1 MSVRPFDPRGV
12 LEVLERHGLRY
23 VVIGAVAAIIHGY
36 PLSTQDLEVTPA
48 RDPENLE
55 RLAGAL
61 RELEARLRVPRGPGV
76 PFPIDAVMLSR
87 GEVWALT
94 TKAGP
99 LDLVYLPAGTQ
110 GYDDLRRDAR
120 EIDIG
125 GVTVPVASLPDVIR
139 SKEAAGRPRDIA
151 QLPAL
156 RQTLEVIRERE
167 RREGHS

>member
-1 MSVRPFDPRGV
+1 MSSPAFDPRGI
-12 LEVLERHGLRY
+12 LEILQRHQVRF

-36 PLSTQDLEVTPA
+36 PLPTQDLDVTPA

-55 RLAGAL
+55 CLAEAL
-61 RELEARLRVPRGPGV
+61 QELDARLRVPRGPGV

-87 GEVWALT
+87 GEVWTLT

-99 LDLVYLPAGTQ
+99 LHLVYLPAGTH

-125 GVTVPVASLPDVIR
+125 GVTVAVASLADVIR
-139 SKEAAGRPRDIA
+139 SKEAANRPKDIA

-156 RQTLEVIRERE
+156 RQTLEVIRDRE
-167 RREGHS
+167 RRDA

>member
-1 MSVRPFDPRGV
+1 V
-12 LEVLERHGLRY
+12 LEVLERHDLRY

-36 PLSTQDLEVTPA
+36 PLPTMDLDITPA
-48 RDPENLE
+48 RDPDNLE

-87 GEVWALT
+87 GELWTLT
-94 TKAGP
+94 TKSGP

-110 GYDDLRRDAR
+110 GYDDLRRDAK

-125 GVTVPVASLPDVIR
+125 GLTVPVASLPDIIR
-139 SKEAAGRPRDIA
+139 SKEAAGRPKDIA

-167 RREGHS
+167 RAEGRS